1 MTLSLTHGIDF
12 SPKPF
17 SSGLNYWSSGDGTST
32 TDTYDVVGN
41 AAFVPADQDFGGCLE
56 LVKTNTLQ
64 KLRYTERTEI
74 FSETYLLVKTRVKL
88 MVGGLPAVRIA
99 GWAGDR
105 DGNNVSNVTQ
115 IGPSTSV
122 QNYGQVYEISA
133 IVGPGL
139 RDGVDMV
146 WGAAPTFAHFG
157 LDITGPTGVVVRVD
171 DFTIEDISHLFQRDA
186 LNIVDVR
193 DYGAIGDAAT
203 DNYDAFVA
211 ADQAANGRRLVVP
224 SGAYVIGSPLVLN
237 SHVEF
242 QGRVIMPP
250 EAPLVLTKSF
260 DLPTYI
266 DAFQNEELAFKKAFQ
281 ALLNSADHESLDMCG
296 RTVTVTEPI
305 DMQAAVA
312 TRDTFEIRRVI
323 RNGQFYAS
331 GGAAWESD
339 VTTAQAY
346 YAASNPTTLSNVQNV
361 QDIAIGSLVTG
372 QGVGREIYVRSVNP
386 ATQTVEL
393 SEALYDAE
401 GTQNFTFTRFKYM
414 LDFSGFQKLSK
425 FNLDNIEFQCNGKA
439 NGIMMAQEGMI
450 FHILDC
456 YITKPK
462 FRGITSSGHA
472 CQGMLIDR
480 CHFVTNESSVHAADR
495 VSIAFNINA
504 NDAKIRDNWASQFR
518 HFCVLSGA
526 NNIVSGNHFYQG
538 DGVPNGVR
546 LAGIVLTRSN
556 TASTIVG
563 NYVDNCFIEW
573 TNEHDETPD
582 FTVGFGFSALSI
594 SGNVFLSGQVADWFS
609 YLVVKPHGTGHGIA
623 NLSVMNNSFK
633 TLNGP
638 IQRVERVDTTFADID
653 RNRLRNLRFEANS
666 FENVTQK
673 TENPVVVDHTQ
684 SSVAATWTVDTANA
698 LPFGGYA
705 RAVQAYVPQ
714 SKLTV
719 SGGGAVHHMPY
730 VNTQAGSAKDQV
742 QLVYPGATQGT
753 VSVTVRCDN

>member
-32 TDTYDVVGN
+32 TDTYDVVSN

-56 LVKTNTLQ
+56 LVKSNTLQ

-88 MVGGLPAVRIA
+88 MVGGLLAVRIA

-224 SGAYVIGSPLVLN
+224 AGAYVIGSPLVLN

-242 QGRVIMPP
+242 QGRVI
-250 EAPLVLTKSF
+250 
-260 DLPTYI
+260 
-266 DAFQNEELAFKKAFQ
+266 
-281 ALLNSADHESLDMCG
+281 
-296 RTVTVTEPI
+296 RT
-305 DMQAAVA
+305 
-312 TRDTFEIRRVI
+312 
-323 RNGQFYAS
+323 GQFYAS
-331 GGAAWESD
+331 GGTAWEND
-339 VTTAQAY
+339 VITAQAY
-346 YAASNPTTLSNVQNV
+346 YAVSNPTTLSNVQNV
-361 QDIAIGSLVTG
+361 QDIAVGSLVTG
-372 QGVGREIYVRSVNP
+372 QGVGREIDVRSVNP

-401 GTQNFTFTRFKYM
+401 GTQDFTFTRFKYM

-450 FHILDC
+450 FHVLDC

-518 HFCVLSGA
+518 HFCLLSGA

-638 IQRVERVDTTFADID
+638 IQRVDTTFADID

-673 TENPVVVDHTQ
+673 TENPVVMDHTQ
-684 SSVAATWTVDTANA
+684 SSVAATWTIDTANA

-705 RAVQAYVPQ
+705 RAVQAYLPQ

-719 SGGGAVHHMPY
+719 SGGGAVHQMPY
-730 VNTQAGSAKDQV
+730 VNTQVGSTKDQV

-753 VSVTVRCDN
+753 VSITVRCDN

>member
-1 MTLSLTHGIDF
+1 
-12 SPKPF
+12 
-17 SSGLNYWSSGDGTST
+17 
-32 TDTYDVVGN
+32 
-41 AAFVPADQDFGGCLE
+41 
-56 LVKTNTLQ
+56 
-64 KLRYTERTEI
+64 
-74 FSETYLLVKTRVKL
+74 

-105 DGNNVSNVTQ
+105 DGNHVANVTQ
-115 IGPSTSV
+115 IGPATSV

-224 SGAYVIGSPLVLN
+224 AGAYVIGSPLVLN

-242 QGRVIMPP
+242 QGRVI
-250 EAPLVLTKSF
+250 
-260 DLPTYI
+260 
-266 DAFQNEELAFKKAFQ
+266 
-281 ALLNSADHESLDMCG
+281 
-296 RTVTVTEPI
+296 
-305 DMQAAVA
+305 
-312 TRDTFEIRRVI
+312 

-331 GGAAWESD
+331 GGTAWEND
-339 VTTAQAY
+339 VITAQAY
-346 YAASNPTTLSNVQNV
+346 YAVSNPTTLSNVQNV
-361 QDIAIGSLVTG
+361 QDIAVGSLVTG

-401 GTQNFTFTRFKYM
+401 GTQDFTFTRFKYM

-450 FHILDC
+450 FHVLDC

-462 FRGITSSGHA
+462 FRGITSSGRA
-472 CQGMLIDR
+472 CQGMLIDW
-480 CHFVTNESSVHAADR
+480 CHFVTNDSSAQAADR

-609 YLVVKPHGTGHGIA
+609 YLVVKPYGTGHGIA

-638 IQRVERVDTTFADID
+638 SQRVERVDTTFADID

-666 FENVTQK
+666 FENVTQT

-705 RAVQAYVPQ
+705 RA
-714 SKLTV
+714 
-719 SGGGAVHHMPY
+719 
-730 VNTQAGSAKDQV
+730 
-742 QLVYPGATQGT
+742 
-753 VSVTVRCDN
+753 RCKPMCTS